1 MYRNFSF
8 TITMDRDFVLLI
20 KTFLLIF
27 QVTQVNNCFLKKLS
41 NGGPSGEW
49 TLSEVARGRKIIKM
63 MFRGNFVS
71 VSPGDWSALCR
82 SGAVIIGSSSD
93 YRPSQGRQTSSSE
106 AMATVEYP
114 RLTSASIFQ
123 NILPHFYPRVSP
135 S

>member
-1 MYRNFSF
+1 MAG
-8 TITMDRDFVLLI
+8 LAE
-20 KTFLLIF
+20 
-27 QVTQVNNCFLKKLS
+27 
-41 NGGPSGEW
+41 SGQW

-93 YRPSQGRQTSSSE
+93 YRPSQGRQSACYE

-114 RLTSASIFQ
+114 RFVNVCLNFPKYFTPF
-123 NILPHFYPRVSP
+123 LPPSVPKLSPHVSC
-135 S
+135 